1 MLNQRGLDL
10 NRRNP
15 LATDFEHVVRAPGVP
30 VIAVRILIVLVPGM
44 DPVTVY
50 RVFGFLMLVPV
61 VRGDAVTANQEIT
74 DFARL
79 DCVAMFIG
87 EQGFIAGH
95 KLAGAA
101 RPDIV
106 RAVANEDMQNLGA
119 ANTIQNIH
127 PKSVLPATQD
137 LARQRLSSGNTNAH
151 GRKVETL
158 LGFGQGQHVGVKRG
172 RAVEDGRAIL
182 LDYLE
187 HIFSQ
192 GPSGIIYRAGP
203 DVKGEIEVVAQSIG
217 EI

>member
-106 RAVANEDMQNLGA
+106 RAVANEDTQN
-119 ANTIQNIH
+119 
-127 PKSVLPATQD
+127 
-137 LARQRLSSGNTNAH
+137 LARQRLASGNTNAH

-203 DVKGEIEVVAQSIG
+203 DVKGEIEVVAQSIS